1 MKIQSKRKR
10 AAIPTSAMSDIG
22 FLLLIFIML
31 VSLMNYKPSVKIEY
45 PEALEPETTQAD
57 KNLEI
62 WVDRSGTLYVD
73 GIPANAQE
81 MEDAIV
87 EFFLKDAS
95 GRVHL
100 KADRNVPYKHVAKAI
115 EVLQLLEHRVVSFVV
130 KEAK

>member
-1 MKIQSKRKR
+1 MNIHSKKRR

-45 PEALEPETTQAD
+45 PEAFQPDITQAE

-62 WVDRSGTLYVD
+62 WVDSSGALYVD
-73 GIPANAQE
+73 GIPSNKQD

-87 EFFLKDAS
+87 QFFLKDPS

-100 KADRNVPYKHVAKAI
+100 KADRNVPYKHVAHAI